1 MHTHYAHTYTHG
13 GGGKNHAPIYIYKK
27 ENQIGV
33 QKSTGLSSISMSGLN
48 STIKLAL
55 KLELIVFFYNIICR
69 FNNYSV

>member
-33 QKSTGLSSISMSGLN
+33 QKSMGLSSISMSGLN

-55 KLELIVFFYNIICR
+55 K
-69 FNNYSV
+69 